1 MATNDLNPL
10 TPAGADNSNIT
21 STSGTLREGVT
32 DTLSRTGDTVTGQ
45 MGQTGNAR
53 FYAPS
58 NERIHLSG
66 LFDTRADAEQAVSRL
81 ENLGIARSDV
91 SVVYRDEES
100 GATTTATVDE
110 YSHGSKAGEGA
121 GAGSMIGGTLGAIL
135 GALAATATAVAIP
148 GIGILI
154 AGPVAGALAGA
165 GAGGLTGGLLGAL
178 IGAGIP
184 EDTAKTY
191 EAALHAGGIVV
202 VADVPA
208 MRAGEARAILTA
220 QHE

>member
-10 TPAGADNSNIT
+10 TPVGADNSNLT
-21 STSGTLREGVT
+21 NSSGTVRESMT
-32 DTLSRTGDTVTGQ
+32 DTLSRTSDNISGQ
-45 MGQTGNAR
+45 GHAR
-53 FYAPS
+53 FYSPS
-58 NERIHLSG
+58 NERVHLSG
-66 LFDTRADAEQAVSRL
+66 LFDTRTDAEQAVSRL
-81 ENLGIARSDV
+81 ESLGITRSDV

-100 GATTTATVDE
+100 GATTTATADE

-220 QHE
+220 QHG

>member
-10 TPAGADNSNIT
+10 TPAGADNSNLGN
-21 STSGTLREGVT
+21 TSGTLRESVT
-32 DTLSRTGDTVTGQ
+32 DTLSRTDDNLSGQ
-45 MGQTGNAR
+45 SRSR
-53 FYAPS
+53 FYTPS
-58 NERIHLSG
+58 NERVHLSG
-66 LFDTRADAEQAVSRL
+66 LFDTRTDAEQAVSRL

-208 MRAGEARAILTA
+208 TRAGEARAILTA
-220 QHE
+220 QHS